1 MKSIFKLEKKEWKK
15 LEKEFRKSY
24 HYKQYLIEF
33 MVGLIIFSFICGFC
47 LSRIISVDYLQNSI
61 KEIYFY
67 IGIMIFFGIIT
78 ILSVIFA
85 IKKLDLLKKYYKEQG
100 VK

>member
-1 MKSIFKLEKKEWKK
+1 MKSIYILEKKEWKK
-15 LEKEFRKSY
+15 VEKKFRKSY
-24 HYKQYLIEF
+24 YYKQYVIEF

-85 IKKLDLLKKYYKEQG
+85 IKKLDLIKKYYEEK
-100 VK
+100 

>member
-24 HYKQYLIEF
+24 HYKQYVIEF